1 MLGGDNVDLNKKAI
15 KEYDVKIFRTP
26 DGYTADIV
34 IFTLD
39 QKKIKEHSPAEFEIK
54 VLLIKRAMTNAEGKT
69 NIEAGR
75 WAIPGGFIQETET
88 AYEAA
93 VRELDEETNVSEIKV
108 KHFGVYDRPGR
119 DPRGWIISNAHYA
132 IVKIDALENMV
143 AKDDAMDVRL
153 FTMEELKDEK
163 LAFDHEEILHDAFV
177 ELRNELLQTT
187 IAKEFLPKEFT
198 YSELQGILKLV
209 TDEYHIH
216 NSQSFARKI
225 KKLKFIEQVEG
236 KKTKRNSKIPAQLYR
251 FNDEK
256 VNPNIY

>member
-1 MLGGDNVDLNKKAI
+1 MSLNEKAMN
-15 KEYDVKIFRTP
+15 EYDVKIFRTP

-69 NIEAGR
+69 NIEAGK
-75 WAIPGGFIQETET
+75 WAIPGGFIQENET

-93 VRELDEETNVSEIKV
+93 IRELEEETNVNEIKV

-132 IVKIDALENMV
+132 IVKNDALKNMM

-153 FTMEELKDEK
+153 FSMEELRYER
-163 LAFDHEEILHDAFV
+163 LAFDHDEVLRDAFE
-177 ELRNELLQTT
+177 ELKKELLQTT

-209 TDEYHIH
+209 TDEYHIQS
-216 NSQSFARKI
+216 SQSFARKI
-225 KKLKFIEQVEG
+225 KKLPFIEQVEG

-251 FNDEK
+251 FNDKEA
-256 VNPNIY
+256 NSNIY